1 MSNKE
6 ALEQRV
12 NIGAAVAYLVCC
24 VTGLTVGADGFCSF
38 QPARYT
44 E

>member
-1 MSNKE
+1 MSNNE

-12 NIGAAVAYLVCC
+12 NIAAAVACLVCC
-24 VTGLTVGADGFCSF
+24 VTGLTVSADAFCSF
-38 QPARYT
+38 QPARYA